1 MALFIIMKHFW
12 GCGEGMSRKAL
23 LVIDVINDFVKNKEG
38 PLYCPMGESII
49 ENIAMIVDW
58 FHEREQQVIFIQDSH
73 RVNDAEFQ
81 LRPVHALKGTWGSE
95 LVDRLKSCL
104 NERDYQILKRR
115 HSAFSYTDLDLFLR
129 EERIDEV
136 VLVGGMTNVS
146 IRSTAS
152 DAFYQAYKVTVISD
166 GCFSRT
172 EDLHQ
177 AGLRDIAMFGT
188 VSTFE
193 EFKSVE
199 EFQEK

>member
-1 MALFIIMKHFW
+1 MA
-12 GCGEGMSRKAL
+12 RKAL

-38 PLYCPMGESII
+38 PLYCPMGEGIT
-49 ENIAMIVDW
+49 ENIVKIVDW
-58 FHEREQQVIFIQDSH
+58 FHAHEQQVIFIQDSH
-73 RVNDAEFQ
+73 RMNDAEFQ

-95 LVDRLKSCL
+95 LADRLKSCQ
-104 NERDYQILKRR
+104 NERDYHILKRR

-129 EERIDEV
+129 EEKIEEV

-152 DAFYQAYKVTVISD
+152 DAFYQAYKVTVVID

-177 AGLRDIAMFGT
+177 SGLQDIAMFGAVT
-188 VSTFE
+188 TFE
-193 EFKSVE
+193 EFKTMDDR
-199 EFQEK
+199 QERIS